1 MSRKFTFVTDSL
13 LTNPRAAAQSP
24 VSASPPAS
32 NPTES
37 NARPFWFLIAFA
49 AAYVVGHVGYYAI
62 PDQVLREVVI
72 HFGIVVPSTAAID
85 LVAPAERV
93 VAQGHMLVSPRATLE
108 VVRGCD
114 GIGTALLLA
123 AAIVA
128 FPGGWSRKLGGLAL
142 GLALVYVANLVRI
155 VGLYFVVAYRGDWF
169 QFLHTYLVPVAFV
182 ALVAVFFAWWAARAA
197 GTADPRAAVP

>member
-1 MSRKFTFVTDSL
+1 MST
-13 LTNPRAAAQSP
+13 P
-24 VSASPPAS
+24 VSPAPSASAEPA
-32 NPTES
+32 S
-37 NARPFWFLIAFA
+37 NARPFWFLVAFA

-72 HFGIVVPSTAAID
+72 HFGVVVPSAGAID
-85 LVAPAERV
+85 LLAPAERV
-93 VAQGHMLVSPRATLE
+93 VAQGHTLVSPRATLE

-128 FPGGWSRKLGGLAL
+128 FPGAWSRKLTGLAL
-142 GLALVYVANLVRI
+142 GLALVYVVNLVRI
-155 VGLYFVVAYRGDWF
+155 VVLYFVVAYRGDWF

-197 GTADPRAAVP
+197 GAVAPGAAVP